1 MDGNTKANGSM
12 TKCTDSENS
21 HGPMEKSMKVH
32 TLMIKN
38 KEKEG
43 STTEM
48 VRFTKENGLK
58 ADSMEEENSK
68 VEMDEFT
75 KEDMSMENLRCEL
88 YIFGHIL
95 KQLLALKKTT

>member
-1 MDGNTKANGSM
+1 MMDGNTKANGSM

-48 VRFTKENGLK
+48 VRFTKENG
-58 ADSMEEENSK
+58 
-68 VEMDEFT
+68 
-75 KEDMSMENLRCEL
+75 
-88 YIFGHIL
+88 
-95 KQLLALKKTT
+95 